1 MLRILTGMLMGLA
14 LGSCACAQA
23 PPPPVPAYI
32 QARDSLCLDSLR
44 RAWPSVTLPAGFEL
58 AALRA
63 LSHYP
68 ELQGLDIRFRFERN
82 KTAHTSRPRLW
93 GILRRPTQRCYLI
106 AISTRVPEFFTA
118 GMLRHLP
125 YNAQI
130 GVLGHELGH
139 TRQYID
145 LRLGALLREGIRY
158 QTRADHVLATEHR
171 TDSIAIAHNLGHQLL
186 TWSTLVRPLLKEAGR
201 DQNYL
206 SPAEIEAYMRQ
217 LPAYRI
223 VADE

>member
-1 MLRILTGMLMGLA
+1 MFRRLLCLLLGLA
-14 LGSCACAQA
+14 CTCAYTQA
-23 PPPPVPAYI
+23 PPAPVRAYV

-44 RAWPSVTLPAGFEL
+44 RAWPSVTLPVGFEL
-58 AALRA
+58 PALRA

-93 GILRRPTQRCYLI
+93 GILRRPAKRCYLI
-106 AISTRVPEFFTA
+106 VISIRVPEFFTP

-139 TRQYID
+139 TRQYLA

-171 TDSIAIAHNLGHQLL
+171 TDSIAIQHHLGHQLL
-186 TWSTLVRPLLKEAGR
+186 AWSTLVRPLLKEACR

-206 SPAEIEAYMRQ
+206 SPAEIKAYMQQ
-217 LPAYRI
+217 LPAYLSGPG
-223 VADE
+223 E